1 MTADAP
7 DPIPLPHSSPPKE
20 HGFGAA
26 AASGLVPIPAQPEK
40 LHISPIPTA
49 RTASTNSAKLK
60 NSLRCL
66 WRDLCWNIRLIYRFL
81 RPKAKPFSKRVAKAA
96 ATLLRRVLAPL
107 LSKENWSLIWS
118 WICQGTAFLSGWLIW
133 YWRRIKTNR
142 DTRLATLGLIGGFS
156 LPLIA
161 LIMAIIYLPSNPATV
176 DLPIDPSVPA
186 PDIIALA
193 EDEATT
199 DSSENFPQETPQAPA
214 LSPDNFRFELF
225 VQRRP
230 DGQIKMLHKVAEGY
244 ARRWFPVGTPVTH
257 VLRFVGDVLIRS
269 GIKAETSAE
278 AAKSRCIALPINR
291 VFRQNTI
298 TCTYG
303 HLLPGPALPHEN
315 AKLRMFW
322 IITMTNDSAGRLTDL
337 RIHAR
342 TTEARP

>member
-7 DPIPLPHSSPPKE
+7 DPIPLPPSGPPKE

-26 AASGLVPIPAQPEK
+26 AMSGLVPIPPQPGK
-40 LHISPIPTA
+40 LHRPPTPPA
-49 RTASTNSAKLK
+49 RGPQTGFAKLQ
-60 NSLRCL
+60 NSLRPL
-66 WRDLCWNIRLIYRFL
+66 WLDLCWNIRLIYRFL
-81 RPKAKPFSKRVAKAA
+81 RPGAKPFLRRTTKAA
-96 ATLLRRVLAPL
+96 TTLLRNLLAPL
-107 LSKENWSLIWS
+107 LSRENWALLWGIL
-118 WICQGTAFLSGWLIW
+118 CQGTAFLRGWIFW
-133 YWRRIKTNR
+133 YWRRFKTNR

-161 LIMAIIYLPSNPATV
+161 LILAIVYLPSNPAAV
-176 DLPIDPSVPA
+176 ELPMDPSVPA
-186 PDIIALA
+186 PDISALS
-193 EDEATT
+193 EDEASA
-199 DSSENFPQETPQAPA
+199 SSDETLAQENPQAPA

-225 VQRRP
+225 VQRNP
-230 DGQIKMLHKVAEGY
+230 DGQIKMLHRVAEGY
-244 ARRWFPVGTPVTH
+244 ARRWFPIGTPVTH
-257 VLRFVGDVLIRS
+257 VLRFLGDVLIRS
-269 GIKAETSAE
+269 GIEAETSAE
-278 AAKSRCIALPINR
+278 AAKSHCIALPINR

-303 HLLPGPALPHEN
+303 HMLPGPARPHEN